1 LQHEGIDAA
10 TTPGRNSQFDVV
22 ADGELVF
29 SKQRMGR
36 FPDDGELLGL
46 LSGR

>member
-1 LQHEGIDAA
+1 LQSEGIETA

-29 SKQRMGR
+29 SKQRIGR
-36 FPDDGELLGL
+36 FPDEGELLGL

>member
-1 LQHEGIDAA
+1 LEREGIEAA
-10 TTPGRNSQFDVV
+10 ATPGRNSQFDVV

-29 SKQRMGR
+29 SKQRIGR
-36 FPDDGELLGL
+36 FPNDGELLGL